1 MGPWIKIKANRCVVA
16 SVASVQQMII
26 ANQDK
31 NVKTGGIV
39 TARTL
44 KSTKTRNNNPLT
56 SQDSKR
62 RKAVCIKKFA
72 NILYDG

>member
-1 MGPWIKIKANRCVVA
+1 MGLWIKKANRCVVA

-39 TARTL
+39 ATRTL
-44 KSTKTRNNNPLT
+44 KSTK
-56 SQDSKR
+56 QE
-62 RKAVCIKKFA
+62 I
-72 NILYDG
+72 IIH